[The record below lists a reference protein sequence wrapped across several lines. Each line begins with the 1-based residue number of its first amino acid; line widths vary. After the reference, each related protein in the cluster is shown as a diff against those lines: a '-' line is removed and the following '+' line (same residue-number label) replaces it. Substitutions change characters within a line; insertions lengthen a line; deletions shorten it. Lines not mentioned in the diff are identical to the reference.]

1 MFIFNNKDMYQ
12 NPVFLYEPSDE
23 GEKNLITKVS
33 FYLLS
38 LKILQRYS
46 CCFFPKAFY
55 AASSTDFMV
64 SQSIC
69 MFVFLSDLTAI
80 QKESCMSHIQRS
92 VVMPCGVNKQ

>member
-23 GEKNLITKVS
+23 GEKKPHNQSVLLSFISENITKV
-33 FYLLS
+33 FVL
-38 LKILQRYS
+38 
-46 CCFFPKAFY
+46 FFPKAFY
-55 AASSTDFMV
+55 AASSPDFMV

>member
-1 MFIFNNKDMYQ
+1 MFIFNNRNMYQ

-23 GEKNLITKVS
+23 TSVLLSFISENITKV
-33 FYLLS
+33 FVL
-38 LKILQRYS
+38 
-46 CCFFPKAFY
+46 FFSKAFY

-80 QKESCMSHIQRS
+80 QKESCVSHIQRS

>member
-1 MFIFNNKDMYQ
+1 MYQ

-23 GEKNLITKVS
+23 TKVS
-33 FYLLS
+33 FYLLKYYKGIRVVFS
-38 LKILQRYS
+38 
-46 CCFFPKAFY
+46 KAFY

-64 SQSIC
+64 SQSVC

-80 QKESCMSHIQRS
+80 QKESCVSHIQRS